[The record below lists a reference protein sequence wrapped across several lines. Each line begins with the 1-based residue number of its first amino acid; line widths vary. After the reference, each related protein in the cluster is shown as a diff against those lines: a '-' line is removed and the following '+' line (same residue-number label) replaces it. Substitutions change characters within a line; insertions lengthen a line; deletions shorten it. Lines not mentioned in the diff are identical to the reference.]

1 MLAEITGPCQ
11 MFRHTRDACAA
22 VGEVLLSVYVA
33 PSLLHVGVFNTMF
46 EKRPKYL
53 WQKGLTEEVVLEVL
67 RHQTQHI

>member
-46 EKRPKYL
+46 
-53 WQKGLTEEVVLEVL
+53 
-67 RHQTQHI
+67 